1 MPPESDVVR
10 VRHMVDAGREA
21 MGFCQGR
28 SRADLDT
35 DRMFARALD
44 KAIEIIGE
52 ATSKVSQQTRLEL
65 PDMPCADI
73 VTMRH
78 RLTHSYFDIDLDI
91 PDHVR
96 VVATPILGG
105 LHHEYRLA
113 RDAA

>member
-35 DRMFARALD
+35 DRMFARALV

-65 PDMPCADI
+65 PDMPWADI

-91 PDHVR
+91 VWNTAAFDVPPL
-96 VVATPILGG
+96 VVTLDRWLPGK
-105 LHHEYRLA
+105 
-113 RDAA
+113 